1 MKPTLGFI
9 GLGLMGAPMSMRLL
23 KAGYTLHIFNRTK
36 EKAASLITNGAHW
49 QNSPADV
56 AANAEIVF
64 TMLTNDAAVK
74 EVTSQIQP
82 KLATNG
88 IHIDCSTVS
97 PELTRALEQQY
108 MKEGKSFL
116 TSPVLGGVQ
125 QAIEGS
131 LLLFVGGNDEAFKRV
146 ELILNILGEKIWKF
160 PNAETASHLKL
171 IMNSFIAGMTSTLA
185 QAITYSEHAG
195 IGGKTVLD
203 VLNHSKLNSASF
215 QAKGKMMLEKNFS
228 ALFFTEN
235 LLKDTNLFIDAAHSL
250 NSPTPIAETAKTLLE
265 KALAQGLGK
274 DDYSAIIKVLN
285 KNW

>member
-9 GLGLMGAPMSMRLL
+9 GLGLMGAPMATRLL
-23 KAGYTLHIFNRTK
+23 KAEYTLHIYNRTK
-36 EKAASLITNGAHW
+36 EKAESLINNGALW

-64 TMLTNDAAVK
+64 TMLTNDAALT
-74 EVTSQIQP
+74 EITAQILP
-82 KLATNG
+82 PLAKNG
-88 IHIDCSTVS
+88 IHIDCSTVA
-97 PELTRALEQQY
+97 PALTKKLEAEYLQ
-108 MKEGKSFL
+108 KEKFFL
-116 TSPVLGGVQ
+116 HSPVLGGVQ
-125 QAIEGS
+125 QAAEGS
-131 LLLFVGGNDEAFKRV
+131 LLLFVGGNDAAFTRAE
-146 ELILNILGEKIWKF
+146 ELFKILGEKIWKF
-160 PNAETASHLKL
+160 PKAETASHLKL

-203 VLNHSKLNSASF
+203 VLSHSKLNSASF

-235 LLKDTNLFIDAAHSL
+235 LLKDTNLFINAARSL
-250 NSPTPIAETAKTLLE
+250 NSPAPIAETAKELLE
-265 KALAQGLGK
+265 KAVAMGLGK
-274 DDYSAIIKVLN
+274 DDYSSIIKVLN